1 MLETEIAT
9 FTNVTDDTG

>member
-1 MLETEIAT
+1 MLEQIAT